1 MIVGYG
7 TDICEIN
14 RIHKV
19 IEKYGYKFKARCF
32 TSKEIQRC
40 EKKFKSY
47 ACYAK
52 RFAAKE
58 ACSKALGTGIKNGVF
73 WRDMEVI
80 NLKSGK
86 PTINLSGNSKNIM
99 QNLLPKGMISNILVS
114 ITDESE
120 VAFASV
126 IIEAVNYHN

>member
-1 MIVGYG
+1 
-7 TDICEIN
+7 
-14 RIHKV
+14 
-19 IEKYGYKFKARCF
+19 
-32 TSKEIQRC
+32 
-40 EKKFKSY
+40 
-47 ACYAK
+47 
-52 RFAAKE
+52 
-58 ACSKALGTGIKNGVF
+58 
-73 WRDMEVI
+73 MEVI